1 LVLSIPSTDHTH
13 FFFLFEHDFVEVA
26 DQRGGGLYSPGS
38 SRKHAYVYNQFST
51 LQETP
56 LNRDGFPH
64 GPRNLDEPA
73 QVTETATTGADNDSD
88 DEKLKTS
95 TTQLNGTMGE
105 TTGFSQRRRRRRSV
119 NVSDAGNA
127 DVGVSGL
134 YDVISQSDLAFTPD
148 TQTDGDAVTIFQG
161 RIREDVVYGI
171 CMPVHG
177 FGALF
182 VMFAGSAIVSV
193 IVAGFQLH
201 KYQIRR
207 ETQKIM
213 AVQAH
218 QHMQQHNAAAN
229 GGYIHNSLAGIMAL
243 NKLLASKTTT
253 PQTRRNS

>member
-1 LVLSIPSTDHTH
+1 M
-13 FFFLFEHDFVEVA
+13 
-26 DQRGGGLYSPGS
+26 
-38 SRKHAYVYNQFST
+38 
-51 LQETP
+51 

-64 GPRNLDEPA
+64 GPRNLEEPVA
-73 QVTETATTGADNDSD
+73 VFEDVNDVP
-88 DEKLKTS
+88 E
-95 TTQLNGTMGE
+95 NGTADAAS
-105 TTGFSQRRRRRRSV
+105 GFTQRRRRRRSV

-148 TQTDGDAVTIFQG
+148 TKTDNDAVTIFQG

-201 KYQIRR
+201 KYQVRR

-218 QHMQQHNAAAN
+218 QQLHHQHRAASN
-229 GGYIHNSLAGIMAL
+229 GSNGYKQNPLAGIMAL
-243 NKLLASKTTT
+243 NKLLASSSKTSS
-253 PQTRRNS
+253 QARRNS

>member
-1 LVLSIPSTDHTH
+1 MAYIDRAAHYDNLSSHSSGFIGKKNE
-13 FFFLFEHDFVEVA
+13 FFA
-26 DQRGGGLYSPGS
+26 
-38 SRKHAYVYNQFST
+38 

-73 QVTETATTGADNDSD
+73 QVTVTATTTGADGEGD
-88 DEKLKTS
+88 DEKPKGS
-95 TTQLNGTMGE
+95 AAQLNGTAGE

-148 TQTDGDAVTIFQG
+148 TKTDGDAVTIFQG

-201 KYQIRR
+201 KYQVKR
-207 ETQKIM
+207 ETQKMM

-218 QHMQQHNAAAN
+218 QHVMQQQQQQQRSVAAT

-243 NKLLASKTTT
+243 NKLLASKTAG
-253 PQTRRNS
+253 PQARRNS

>member
-1 LVLSIPSTDHTH
+1 M
-13 FFFLFEHDFVEVA
+13 
-26 DQRGGGLYSPGS
+26 
-38 SRKHAYVYNQFST
+38 
-51 LQETP
+51 LQET

-73 QVTETATTGADNDSD
+73 QQTPAMAAAVVADDND
-88 DEKLKTS
+88 EKSSLAGPTAAAPV
-95 TTQLNGTMGE
+95 NGTGSSE
-105 TTGFSQRRRRRRSV
+105 TTNFTQRRRRRRSV

-148 TQTDGDAVTIFQG
+148 AKTDSDAVTIFQG

-201 KYQIRR
+201 KYQVRR

-213 AVQAH
+213 AVQVH
-218 QHMQQHNAAAN
+218 QHMQQHSVA
-229 GGYIHNSLAGIMAL
+229 GGYIHNSLTGIMAL
-243 NKLLASKTTT
+243 NKLLASKTAV
-253 PQTRRNS
+253 PQMRRNS

>member
-1 LVLSIPSTDHTH
+1 M
-13 FFFLFEHDFVEVA
+13 
-26 DQRGGGLYSPGS
+26 
-38 SRKHAYVYNQFST
+38 
-51 LQETP
+51 LQET

-64 GPRNLDEPA
+64 GPRNLDEPMQQTPA
-73 QVTETATTGADNDSD
+73 AAAVVVVADDNDGKS
-88 DEKLKTS
+88 LLAG
-95 TTQLNGTMGE
+95 TTTPLNGTAGGE
-105 TTGFSQRRRRRRSV
+105 TSFTQRRRRRRSV

-148 TQTDGDAVTIFQG
+148 TKSDSDAVTIFQG
-161 RIREDVVYGI
+161 RIREEVVYGI

-201 KYQIRR
+201 KYQVRR
-207 ETQKIM
+207 ETQQIM

-218 QHMQQHNAAAN
+218 QHMQQHSPA

-243 NKLLASKTTT
+243 NKLLASKSSV
-253 PQTRRNS
+253 PQMRRNS

>member
-1 LVLSIPSTDHTH
+1 M
-13 FFFLFEHDFVEVA
+13 
-26 DQRGGGLYSPGS
+26 
-38 SRKHAYVYNQFST
+38 
-51 LQETP
+51 QES

-73 QVTETATTGADNDSD
+73 PPVQREEDEEEEEDDDNGNKKSTQSNGTSSAGVQDATTGFAQDA
-88 DEKLKTS
+88 
-95 TTQLNGTMGE
+95 
-105 TTGFSQRRRRRRSV
+105 TTGFAQRRRRRRSV

-148 TQTDGDAVTIFQG
+148 TKTDGDAVTIFQG

-201 KYQIRR
+201 KYQVRR

-213 AVQAH
+213 AVQRMHQQQH
-218 QHMQQHNAAAN
+218 QHAVTAG
-229 GGYIHNSLAGIMAL
+229 GGYIQNSLAGIMAL
-243 NKLLASKTTT
+243 NKLLASKTAVS
-253 PQTRRNS
+253 QARRNS

>member
-1 LVLSIPSTDHTH
+1 MRYILFTLSLSEYYNYLTLLN
-13 FFFLFEHDFVEVA
+13 LF
-26 DQRGGGLYSPGS
+26 Y
-38 SRKHAYVYNQFST
+38 YCYN
-51 LQETP
+51 LKET

-64 GPRNLDEPA
+64 GPRNLDEPELQPTPMTDGYHRGNDNNHDNDDNGKSVSTGTA
-73 QVTETATTGADNDSD
+73 PINGTTTASETAAN
-88 DEKLKTS
+88 LA
-95 TTQLNGTMGE
+95 
-105 TTGFSQRRRRRRSV
+105 QRRRRRRSV

-148 TQTDGDAVTIFQG
+148 AKTNGDAVTIFQG

-182 VMFAGSAIVSV
+182 IMFAGSAIVSV

-201 KYQIRR
+201 KYQVRR

-218 QHMQQHNAAAN
+218 QRSMQQQHSVGA
-229 GGYIHNSLAGIMAL
+229 GYIQNSLAGIMAL
-243 NKLLASKTTT
+243 NKLLASKSTAN
-253 PQTRRNS
+253 QARRNS

>member
-1 LVLSIPSTDHTH
+1 M
-13 FFFLFEHDFVEVA
+13 
-26 DQRGGGLYSPGS
+26 
-38 SRKHAYVYNQFST
+38 
-51 LQETP
+51 
-56 LNRDGFPH
+56 NRDGFPH

-73 QVTETATTGADNDSD
+73 PVDEQPED
-88 DEKLKTS
+88 DQRPAS
-95 TTQLNGTMGE
+95 RAPINGTAVDGDTE
-105 TTGFSQRRRRRRSV
+105 GVAQQRPRRRRSV

-148 TQTDGDAVTIFQG
+148 AKTDGDAVTIFQG

-193 IVAGFQLH
+193 VVAGFQLH
-201 KYQIRR
+201 KYQVRR

-213 AVQAH
+213 VAAQAH
-218 QHMQQHNAAAN
+218 QQQHHAGGVRQQQHRVQAAATA

-243 NKLLASKTTT
+243 NKLLASKSAAS
-253 PQTRRNS
+253 QARRNS

>member
-1 LVLSIPSTDHTH
+1 MTFQDT
-13 FFFLFEHDFVEVA
+13 
-26 DQRGGGLYSPGS
+26 
-38 SRKHAYVYNQFST
+38 
-51 LQETP
+51 

-73 QVTETATTGADNDSD
+73 QASVAAVVEDSDEKTTTTTAAPPSNGTATG
-88 DEKLKTS
+88 
-95 TTQLNGTMGE
+95 GE
-105 TTGFSQRRRRRRSV
+105 TTADFTQRRRRRRSV

-148 TQTDGDAVTIFQG
+148 TKTDNDAVTIFQG

-201 KYQIRR
+201 KYQVRR

-218 QHMQQHNAAAN
+218 QHNVQAAAAVT

-243 NKLLASKTTT
+243 NKLLASKTDTT
-253 PQTRRNS
+253 PQARRNS

>member
-1 LVLSIPSTDHTH
+1 M
-13 FFFLFEHDFVEVA
+13 
-26 DQRGGGLYSPGS
+26 
-38 SRKHAYVYNQFST
+38 
-51 LQETP
+51 
-56 LNRDGFPH
+56 NRDGFPH

-73 QVTETATTGADNDSD
+73 QVTVAATTTGADGDDGDDD
-88 DEKLKTS
+88 DEKPNAS
-95 TTQLNGTMGE
+95 SAAQLNGTAAGE
-105 TTGFSQRRRRRRSV
+105 TTEFSQRRRRRRSV

-148 TQTDGDAVTIFQG
+148 TKTDGDAVTIFQG

-201 KYQIRR
+201 KYQVRR

-218 QHMQQHNAAAN
+218 QHMQQHGAAAT

-243 NKLLASKTTT
+243 NKLLASKTAA